1 MTDSSHIRKGYAM
14 FNILVVEDDENLRKL
29 ITAVLRRSRYN
40 VLQAGDGKTALDI
53 VESNHVDMMIC
64 DIMLPLMDGYE
75 LTHEVRSINKEM
87 PILIVTA
94 RETLEDKR
102 RGFAVGTDD
111 YMVKPINMDEMLMR
125 IGALLRRAKITS
137 ERRITIGGTE
147 VDMDAMT
154 VNYGNEQ
161 MQLPKKEFFILFK
174 LLSMPNHIFTRHALM
189 EEIWGPDAETDER
202 TVDVHIKR
210 LRERLEEAN
219 IKDFEIITVRGL
231 GYKAVKNV

>member
-1 MTDSSHIRKGYAM
+1 MTDSSYIRKEYTM

-125 IGALLRRAKITS
+125 ISALLRRAKITS

>member
-1 MTDSSHIRKGYAM
+1 M

>member
-1 MTDSSHIRKGYAM
+1 M

-29 ITAVLRRSRYN
+29 ITAVLRRNRYD
-40 VLQAGDGKTALDI
+40 VLQAKDGREALDVI
-53 VESNHVDMMIC
+53 EQNHVDLMIC
-64 DIMLPLMDGYE
+64 DIMLPVMDGYE
-75 LTHEVRSINKEM
+75 VTREVRLTNKEM

-125 IGALLRRAKITS
+125 ISALLRRAKITS
-137 ERRITIGGTE
+137 ERKITIGNAE
-147 VDMDAMT
+147 IDMDAMT
-154 VNYGNEQ
+154 VNYKGEQ
-161 MQLPKKEFFILFK
+161 MQIPKKEFFILFK

-189 EEIWGPDAETDER
+189 KEIWGPGAETDER

-210 LRERLEEAN
+210 LRERLEEAK
-219 IKDFEIITVRGL
+219 ITEFEIVTVRGL

>member
-1 MTDSSHIRKGYAM
+1 M

-125 IGALLRRAKITS
+125 ISALLRRAKITS

>member
-1 MTDSSHIRKGYAM
+1 MTIRKEGITL
-14 FNILVVEDDENLRKL
+14 FKILLVEDDENLRKL
-29 ITAVLRRSRYN
+29 MTAVLRRNRYD
-40 VLQAGDGKTALDI
+40 VLQAADGREALELFD
-53 VESNHVDMMIC
+53 SNHVDLMIC
-64 DIMLPLMDGYE
+64 DIMLPVVDGYE
-75 LTHEVRSINKEM
+75 VTKEIRSQTSEL

-111 YMVKPINMDEMLMR
+111 YMVKPINMDELLMR
-125 IGALLRRAKITS
+125 VGALLRRAKATS
-137 ERRITIGGTE
+137 ERKLVVGNVT

-154 VNYGNEQ
+154 VEAPKEV

-174 LLSMPNHIFTRHALM
+174 LLSMPDHIFTRHALM
-189 EEIWGPDAETDER
+189 EEIWGPDSETDER

-210 LRERLEEAN
+210 LRERLVDAGVTEFD
-219 IKDFEIITVRGL
+219 IVTVRGL

>member
-1 MTDSSHIRKGYAM
+1 M

-29 ITAVLRRSRYN
+29 ITAVLRRNRYN
-40 VLQAGDGKTALDI
+40 VLQAGNGKEALDI
-53 VESNHVDMMIC
+53 IESKHVDMMIC
-64 DIMLPLMDGYE
+64 DIMMPVMDGYE
-75 LTHEVRSINKEM
+75 LTREVRSANKEM

-125 IGALLRRAKITS
+125 ISALLRRAKITN
-137 ERRITIGGTE
+137 ERRITIGNTE
-147 VDMDAMT
+147 IDMDAMT

-174 LLSMPNHIFTRHALM
+174 LLSMPDHIFTRHALM
-189 EEIWGPDAETDER
+189 DEIWGPDAETDER

>member
-1 MTDSSHIRKGYAM
+1 MLCHIAKPYKNM

-29 ITAVLRRSRYN
+29 MTAVLRRNRYN
-40 VLQAGDGKTALDI
+40 VLQAGDGKEALDI
-53 VESNHVDMMIC
+53 IESNHVDMMVC
-64 DIMLPLMDGYE
+64 DIMLPGMDGYE
-75 LTHEVRSINKEM
+75 VTREIRLTNSEM

-125 IGALLRRAKITS
+125 ISALLRRAKITS
-137 ERRITIGGTE
+137 ERRITVGGTD

-154 VNYGNEQ
+154 VNYNGEQ

-210 LRERLEEAN
+210 LRERLEEAG